1 VQGIGRELGLL
12 AAVAVAGVAIGR
24 GLVNGHA
31 SLAVVLCLLPLA
43 AWLWSRPDV
52 PLILLGASLPVLQ
65 SVAGGGFGYQV
76 ALSDLLLVLVGATIL
91 FRAAITGTAPEV
103 RALRPVALPVLV
115 YGTIMVLLVPFHLDI
130 GNFLQTAQR
139 FELFLVPLVVG
150 AFAALFNRHLPLL
163 QAYVLA
169 TTVLAAVWPV
179 HEFGGLQKNP
189 VGQLI
194 ANAILLLVGF
204 RALHRLWPC
213 LLVLVPGLLLTQS
226 RGAIVAA
233 AIGIIVIV
241 LLRGLPPRQMAIRIA
256 PVLLAAGLT
265 FVLIPATTQ
274 KRLTTF
280 SAGTTTKAEYS
291 IWYRDQFAADARR
304 IIDANRW
311 TGVGVGNYGAA
322 NASSV
327 NPVDDPHNVLL
338 LQAAEGGYLLAAGFV
353 LVIGGSFLALVRMR
367 RIGLAPAAAG
377 VLLST
382 AVHGVVDV
390 YWVRGTPVLSWL
402 LVGMVCG
409 LYAIR
414 QRGEA
419 PP

>member
-1 VQGIGRELGLL
+1 LL
-12 AAVAVAGVAIGR
+12 AAVAVGGVAIGR

-31 SLAVVLCLLPLA
+31 SLAFVVCLLPLA
-43 AWLWSRPDV
+43 VWLWSRPDV

-65 SVAGGGFGYQV
+65 SVGGGRLGYQV
-76 ALSDLLLVLVGATIL
+76 AISDLLLVILGAAVL
-91 FRAAITGTAPEV
+91 FRIVITGSAPEV

-115 YGTIMVLLVPFHLDI
+115 YGTIMVLLLPFHLGI
-130 GNFLQTAQR
+130 GNALQTGQR
-139 FELFLVPLVVG
+139 FELFVVPLVVG
-150 AFAALFNRHLPLL
+150 AFAALSNRHVPLL

-169 TTVLAAVWPV
+169 TTVLAIVWPL

-204 RALHRLWPC
+204 RALRRLWPC

-233 AIGIIVIV
+233 AIGIIVVV
-241 LLRGLPPRQMAIRIA
+241 LLRGLPARQMAIRVV

-265 FVLIPATTQ
+265 FALIPATTQ
-274 KRLTTF
+274 ERLTTF
-280 SAGTTTKAEYS
+280 SAGTTSKAEYS
-291 IWYRDQFAADARR
+291 IWYRDQYAADARR
-304 IIDANRW
+304 IIEANRW

-322 NASSV
+322 NASSFV
-327 NPVDDPHNVLL
+327 PVDDPHNVLL

-367 RIGLAPAAAG
+367 RIELAPAAAG

-409 LYAIR
+409 LYATR

-419 PP
+419 PS

>member
-1 VQGIGRELGLL
+1 VGLL
-12 AAVAVAGVAIGR
+12 AVVVVTGVAIGR

-31 SLAVVLCLLPLA
+31 SLAVVVCLLPLA

-52 PLILLGASLPVLQ
+52 PLILLGASLPLFQ
-65 SVAGGGFGYQV
+65 SVTGGGSGYQV
-76 ALSDLLLVLVGATIL
+76 ALSDLLLVLVGASVL
-91 FRAAITGTAPEV
+91 FRMAITGSAPEL

-115 YGTIMVLLVPFHLDI
+115 YGAIMVLLVPFHIGI
-130 GNFLQTAQR
+130 GNLLQTGQR

-150 AFAALFNRHLPLL
+150 AFAVLCNRHLPLL
-163 QAYVLA
+163 QAYVLS
-169 TTVLAAVWPV
+169 TTLLAVVWPL
-179 HEFGGLQKNP
+179 HDFALQKNP

-194 ANAILLLVGF
+194 ANAIMLLVGF

-213 LLVLVPGLLLTQS
+213 LLALVPGLLLTQS

-241 LLRGLPPRQMAIRIA
+241 LLRRLSARQMAIRIV
-256 PVLLAAGLT
+256 PVFLAAGLT
-265 FVLIPATTQ
+265 FALIPATSQ
-274 KRLTTF
+274 ERLTTF

-291 IWYRDQFAADARR
+291 IWYRDQYAADARR
-304 IIDANRW
+304 IIAINRW

-322 NASSV
+322 NASSF
-327 NPVDDPHNVLL
+327 NPVPDPHNVLL

-353 LVIGGSFLALVRMR
+353 LLIGGSFLALVRMR
-367 RIGLAPAAAG
+367 RIELAPAAAG

-409 LYAIR
+409 LYATR
-414 QRGEA
+414 ERGEA
-419 PP
+419 PW

>member
-1 VQGIGRELGLL
+1 LL
-12 AAVAVAGVAIGR
+12 AAVAVAGVAVGR

-31 SLAVVLCLLPLA
+31 SLAVVVCLLPLA

-65 SVAGGGFGYQV
+65 SVAGGSLGYQV
-76 ALSDLLLVLVGATIL
+76 TLSDLLLVLVGATIL
-91 FRAAITGTAPEV
+91 FRAAITGSAPEV
-103 RALRPVALPVLV
+103 GALRPVALPVLV
-115 YGTIMVLLVPFHLDI
+115 YGMIMVLLVPFHLGI
-130 GNFLQTAQR
+130 ENVLQTGQR

-150 AFAALFNRHLPLL
+150 AFAALSNRHLPLL
-163 QAYVLA
+163 QAYVLS
-169 TTVLAAVWPV
+169 TTVLAVVWPV
-179 HEFGGLQKNP
+179 HDFALQKNP

-233 AIGIIVIV
+233 AIGITVIV
-241 LLRGLPPRQMAIRIA
+241 LMRGLPVRQMAIRIA

-265 FVLIPATTQ
+265 FAVIPATSQ
-274 KRLTTF
+274 ERLTTF

-304 IIDANRW
+304 IIDANPW
-311 TGVGVGNYGAA
+311 TGVGVGNYATA
-322 NASSV
+322 NASSA
-327 NPVDDPHNVLL
+327 NPVSDPHDVLL

-353 LVIGGSFLALVRMR
+353 LVIAGSLLALFRMR
-367 RIGLAPAAAG
+367 RIALAPAAAG

-382 AVHGVVDV
+382 AAHGLVDV

-409 LYAIR
+409 LYATR

-419 PP
+419 PS